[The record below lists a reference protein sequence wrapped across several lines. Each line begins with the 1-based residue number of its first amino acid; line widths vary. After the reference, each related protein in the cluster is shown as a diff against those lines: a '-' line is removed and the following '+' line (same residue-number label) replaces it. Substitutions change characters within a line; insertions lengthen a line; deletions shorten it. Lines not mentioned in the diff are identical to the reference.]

1 MLFISAI
8 PLAYIFI
15 RHGHYDHIML
25 QVMTPR
31 SHTASAAR
39 VFLQKGTVFH
49 WGLAGFVACVIGIKH
64 VNVVFLML

>member
-1 MLFISAI
+1 
-8 PLAYIFI
+8 
-15 RHGHYDHIML
+15 ML